1 MSGYDVIRTID
12 IAAEPARVHALVDDF
27 HEWTAWSPWEDL
39 DPDLQRTYS
48 GPGSGVGAH
57 YAWRGNR
64 KAGAGSM
71 EITGSTPGR
80 IDIQLVFQKP
90 FAAVNPVA
98 FTFTPT
104 RAGGTPGTH
113 VEWRMHGEPSGVW
126 GLVSKLM
133 PMDKLVGKDFDKGL
147 TRLKATAEHT

>member
-1 MSGYDVIRTID
+1 MGGYDVVRTTD
-12 IAAEPARVHALVDDF
+12 IAADPARVHALVDDF
-27 HEWTAWSPWEDL
+27 QEWTTWSPWEDL
-39 DPDLQRTYS
+39 DPALERTYT
-48 GPGSGVGAH
+48 GPDAGVGAH

-71 EITGSTPGR
+71 EITGSTPER

-104 RAGGTPGTH
+104 QVGGAPGTH
-113 VEWRMHGEPSGVW
+113 VEWRMRGEPKGLW
-126 GLVSKLM
+126 GLVGRLL
-133 PMDKLVGKDFDKGL
+133 PMDKMVGKDFDKGL
-147 TRLKATAEHT
+147 ARLKGVAEQP